1 MIGNRGQVNYSAS
14 KAGVIGAAKALAI
27 ELGKR
32 QITVNCV
39 APGLIDTEMLDE
51 QVPVGEI
58 LKMIPAQRM
67 GTPEEVAGAVN
78 FLMSEEA
85 AYITR
90 QVLAVNGG
98 LC

>member
-1 MIGNRGQVNYSAS
+1 
-14 KAGVIGAAKALAI
+14 
-27 ELGKR
+27 
-32 QITVNCV
+32 
-39 APGLIDTEMLDE
+39 
-51 QVPVGEI
+51 
-58 LKMIPAQRM
+58 MIPAASM

-78 FLMSEEA
+78 FLMSDEA